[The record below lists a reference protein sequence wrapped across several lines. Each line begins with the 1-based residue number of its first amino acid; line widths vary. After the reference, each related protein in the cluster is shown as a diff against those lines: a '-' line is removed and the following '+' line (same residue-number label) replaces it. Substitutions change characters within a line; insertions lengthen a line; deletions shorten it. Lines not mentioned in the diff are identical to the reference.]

1 MSKKEIVKKGLLT
14 ILFIAL
20 LILFWIFLFPKILVF
35 FMPFIIGGLIAWI
48 VSPVVKFFEKKL
60 KIHRKAGTIVI
71 ICTSIGLLVV
81 GLYFLANFVFVQG
94 VELVNF
100 LPDMLSNVNAATD
113 SVKVYLSK
121 VFSKLPDSIESAIY
135 SEINETDSYLTG
147 LVSKISTITLDSV
160 TAVAKSLPM
169 FFLSTIVSILSA
181 YFFVADGV
189 TLTRIIKKYCPE
201 SVKNIISTIFTGT
214 KNAIGGYF
222 IAQLKIEG
230 CVYISLIVGF
240 LLLKVPFAWL
250 VSLGIAFLDF
260 LPIFGTGTAIVPWAC
275 VEAINGNYL
284 RAVCLLV
291 IWGISQL
298 LRQLLQPR
306 FVGNQVGLSEISTLF
321 LMYVGF
327 VLGGVIGMII
337 SIPIGIVFVSLNQ
350 AGVFEPVKSN
360 LKELLSLIRQKEE
373 ASAGEGN

>member
-20 LILFWIFLFPKILVF
+20 LILFLVFLFPKILVF
-35 FMPFIIGGLIAWI
+35 FMPCIIGGLIAWI
-48 VSPVVKFFEKKL
+48 VSPVVKFFEEKL

-81 GLYFLANFVFVQG
+81 WFYFLANFVFVQG
-94 VELVNF
+94 VELVNS

-147 LVSKISTITLDSV
+147 LVSKISTVTLDSV

-181 YFFVADGV
+181 YFFVAEGV
-189 TLTRIIKKYCPE
+189 TLTGIIKKYCPE
-201 SVKNIISTIFTGT
+201 SVKNIISTIFIGT

-240 LLLKVPFAWL
+240 LLLDVPFAWL

-275 VEAINGNYL
+275 IEAINGNYL

-321 LMYVGF
+321 LMYAGF

-350 AGVFEPVKSN
+350 AGVFETIKSSIKEMCLL
-360 LKELLSLIRQKEE
+360 LKSSKNTG
-373 ASAGEGN
+373 ASES